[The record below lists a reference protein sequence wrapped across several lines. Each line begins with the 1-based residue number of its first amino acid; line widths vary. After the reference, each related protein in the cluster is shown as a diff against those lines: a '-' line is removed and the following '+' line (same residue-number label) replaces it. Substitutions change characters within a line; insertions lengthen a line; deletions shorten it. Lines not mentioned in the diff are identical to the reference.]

1 MAKAK
6 KVRRVRQKQAAKPKT
21 ETPKTTTS
29 RKPSRRRA
37 GQTAEPAKKL
47 SATEQFQQEYA
58 YVLRDLRLVFIL
70 AGIMFA
76 LLIALNL
83 ILR

>member
-6 KVRRVRQKQAAKPKT
+6 RVQRVREPQAAPAEAQPAADSKT
-21 ETPKTTTS
+21 K
-29 RKPSRRRA
+29 R
-37 GQTAEPAKKL
+37 L
-47 SATEQFQQEYA
+47 SSTEQFQQEYA
-58 YVLRDLRLVFIL
+58 YVLKDLRFIFVL

-76 LLIALNL
+76 LLIIINL